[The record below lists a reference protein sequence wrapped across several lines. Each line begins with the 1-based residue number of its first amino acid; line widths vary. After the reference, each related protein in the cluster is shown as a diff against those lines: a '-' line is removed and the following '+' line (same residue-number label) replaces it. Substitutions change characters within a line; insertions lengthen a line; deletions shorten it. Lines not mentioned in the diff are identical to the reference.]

1 MVCGVWR
8 TCVAP
13 AVGAGAIV
21 PTRKE
26 KRTLDIRGKVYIA
39 PLTTIGNLPFRRVMK
54 RLGADITCGEMAMC
68 QNLLEGCVQALLPL
82 PTWGGSGGGLCGC
95 VDVFRGGVCT
105 RYGHALSRVHCF
117 LTSSLESW
125 SAVAVIPCG
134 RASRLDSA
142 CLEWSCGRL
151 VFALSPMD
159 HFLWRAARDPMDAG
173 SCIVSAVGVPRGPIG
188 SSGGAG

>member
-105 RYGHALSRVHCF
+105 RVDVPARACRGIGIVPVVVCF
-117 LTSSLESW
+117 SFLRCCPPPFLCCKTLRCCCDVVVILQETVGVG
-125 SAVAVIPCG
+125 AVAATP
-134 RASRLDSA
+134 L
-142 CLEWSCGRL
+142 
-151 VFALSPMD
+151 
-159 HFLWRAARDPMDAG
+159 
-173 SCIVSAVGVPRGPIG
+173 
-188 SSGGAG
+188 